1 MKSRNAARILTFF
14 LAIIFIL
21 INTSLVWGTTTSGY
35 TNSST
40 DSISDRKEAA
50 SYVLI
55 EASRGQVL
63 SSRNPDEKLHIS
75 VACKLM
81 TILIALENGK
91 LNSNVTISKD
101 ALEATGSLLSLE
113 VGKRYPLEDLLK
125 AVMLTSANDA
135 ARAVA
140 EHISEDIPSFIEAM
154 NKKAQELKMENTIFT
169 NPTGLYDEN
178 QYTTAADIAKMMQYA
193 HSNASF
199 RSLFALRASPWTS
212 AEGDTTVLASP
223 NKLFWSYE
231 GITGGKIGYN
241 VKELPSIVASATRNG
256 MSLIC
261 IILDCPEETLYE
273 DAARL
278 LDFGFERFKR
288 SVLVKS
294 DDKLKTVTV
303 ANQEIN
309 LISGQDIYYVH
320 PVGEDYISELS
331 VTVNVEPPISKTKVA
346 GTASFTLDDG
356 FVLDV
361 PLFPEQEIV
370 PEESFFVTAKKALIE
385 NRDIFFLLC
394 FLLAIELAILIIKLI
409 NSIYKRKTD

>member
-125 AVMLTSANDA
+125 AVMHLCSQFTS
-135 ARAVA
+135 R
-140 EHISEDIPSFIEAM
+140 
-154 NKKAQELKMENTIFT
+154 
-169 NPTGLYDEN
+169 
-178 QYTTAADIAKMMQYA
+178 
-193 HSNASF
+193 
-199 RSLFALRASPWTS
+199 
-212 AEGDTTVLASP
+212 
-223 NKLFWSYE
+223 
-231 GITGGKIGYN
+231 
-241 VKELPSIVASATRNG
+241 
-256 MSLIC
+256 C
-261 IILDCPEETLYE
+261 
-273 DAARL
+273 
-278 LDFGFERFKR
+278 
-288 SVLVKS
+288 
-294 DDKLKTVTV
+294 
-303 ANQEIN
+303 
-309 LISGQDIYYVH
+309 
-320 PVGEDYISELS
+320 
-331 VTVNVEPPISKTKVA
+331 
-346 GTASFTLDDG
+346 
-356 FVLDV
+356 
-361 PLFPEQEIV
+361 
-370 PEESFFVTAKKALIE
+370 
-385 NRDIFFLLC
+385 
-394 FLLAIELAILIIKLI
+394 
-409 NSIYKRKTD
+409 